1 MSFSYDFAINPSH
14 PWHVL
19 WHSGAIVFRFLFFNS
34 GVLASFISGRHSK
47 CRFLFPVSTYPWLTS
62 GTPPSTSKR
71 CCLPHRICGIIKHF
85 HRPYILLKFLQHKLF
100 HYTFI
105 SLHIYMPYVAESSGN
120 LAFVRNV
127 DEYSKQCSL
136 PLMTGSPTAI
146 KFFRCMYFPI
156 RSHTQHY
163 AAFIFKRPT
172 RTQLF

>member
-19 WHSGAIVFRFLFFNS
+19 WHSGAIVFSFLFFNS

-85 HRPYILLKFLQHKLF
+85 HRPYILLKFLPHKLF
-100 HYTFI
+100 HYTFL
-105 SLHIYMPYVAESSGN
+105 SLHICTYVAESSENRHWQAVTQIYG
-120 LAFVRNV
+120 AFVDILIV
-127 DEYSKQCSL
+127 TYTSL
-136 PLMTGSPTAI
+136 QLMQRI
-146 KFFRCMYFPI
+146 CLEFWC
-156 RSHTQHY
+156 
-163 AAFIFKRPT
+163 
-172 RTQLF
+172 